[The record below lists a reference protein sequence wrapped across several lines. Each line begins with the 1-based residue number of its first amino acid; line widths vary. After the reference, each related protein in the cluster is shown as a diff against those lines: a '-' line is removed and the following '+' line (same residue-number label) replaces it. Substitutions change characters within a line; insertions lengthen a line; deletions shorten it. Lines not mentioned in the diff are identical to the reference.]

1 MFFNHI
7 IDFFVSPC
15 LIAIDDASSAAI
27 RVNHFRRS
35 YVMVR
40 FSVLL
45 MTASL
50 IISPAYAVPNI
61 WEGEF
66 GQGFLALNINNESGD
81 EFTIM
86 CDLGYT
92 ETGEKTSA
100 SFRLG
105 NGNDLSPSSN
115 NKVEIVV
122 DGNSYLIPEGVGF
135 RSGDI
140 AWEQFIHVINT
151 ASNFDIYVNDKMM
164 ASFNPTPQSTK
175 KELADLSQCTYRP
188 IDS

>member
-1 MFFNHI
+1 
-7 IDFFVSPC
+7 
-15 LIAIDDASSAAI
+15 
-27 RVNHFRRS
+27 
-35 YVMVR
+35 MVR

-61 WEGEF
+61 WKGEF

-105 NGNDLSPSSN
+105 NGNDLSPSSKEGA
-115 NKVEIVV
+115 NKSYGTRAFT
-122 DGNSYLIPEGVGF
+122 GNPLIL
-135 RSGDI
+135 
-140 AWEQFIHVINT
+140 
-151 ASNFDIYVNDKMM
+151 ND
-164 ASFNPTPQSTK
+164 
-175 KELADLSQCTYRP
+175 
-188 IDS
+188 

>member
-1 MFFNHI
+1 
-7 IDFFVSPC
+7 
-15 LIAIDDASSAAI
+15 
-27 RVNHFRRS
+27 
-35 YVMVR
+35 MVR

-61 WEGEF
+61 WKGEF

-105 NGNDLSPSSN
+105 
-115 NKVEIVV
+115 KVRTSIPRTKNE
-122 DGNSYLIPEGVGF
+122 NFSHLISMGY
-135 RSGDI
+135 
-140 AWEQFIHVINT
+140 Q
-151 ASNFDIYVNDKMM
+151 
-164 ASFNPTPQSTK
+164 
-175 KELADLSQCTYRP
+175 
-188 IDS
+188 

>member
-1 MFFNHI
+1 
-7 IDFFVSPC
+7 
-15 LIAIDDASSAAI
+15 
-27 RVNHFRRS
+27 
-35 YVMVR
+35 MVR

-61 WEGEF
+61 WKGEF

-151 ASNFDIYVNDKMM
+151 ASNFDIYVNLITHDQ
-164 ASFNPTPQSTK
+164 QSPRTILILRTVIEVRDHGQK
-175 KELADLSQCTYRP
+175 QSP
-188 IDS
+188 IPERLQPV